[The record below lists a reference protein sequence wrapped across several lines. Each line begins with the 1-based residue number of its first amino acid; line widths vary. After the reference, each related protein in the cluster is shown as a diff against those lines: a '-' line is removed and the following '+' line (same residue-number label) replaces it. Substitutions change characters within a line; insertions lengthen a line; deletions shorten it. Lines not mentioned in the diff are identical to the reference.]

1 MPLLTG
7 AIAVLTLTG
16 TPGHPPGSFTRDD
29 PGTPRS
35 YSGAFT
41 RLGTGAGPAQVSGS
55 FAGKA
60 ASTSDARSVSDT
72 YRVVLTL
79 GDVSEI
85 EARTTDVYVPVLSMS
100 AQTGLARLVADSY
113 VPVLTLGIAALQK
126 AATTDYGGSDTYVPV
141 LTMAAAVTV
150 EKSVTDSYVPVLTM
164 GATASPGQA
173 KGVSDSY
180 VPTLGMTALL
190 DTVIGSVTWSLTD
203 TYVPMLTMSATVR
216 VSGDVDRIHITL
228 RPYGRIHLTEH

>member
-7 AIAVLTLTG
+7 AIAVLTLAG

-29 PGTPRS
+29 PGTPRT
-35 YSGAFT
+35 YGGPFT
-41 RLGTGAGPAQVSGS
+41 RLGALAGPAQVYGS

-72 YRVVLTL
+72 YRLVLTL
-79 GDVSEI
+79 GDVSEV
-85 EARTTDVYVPVLSMS
+85 EARTTDTYVAVLGMS
-100 AQTGLARLVADSY
+100 AQGGIAHIVADSYVPILTLGVAALQKSVATDYSGSDSY
-113 VPVLTLGIAALQK
+113 VPVLT
-126 AATTDYGGSDTYVPV
+126 
-141 LTMAAAVTV
+141 MASAVTV
-150 EKSVTDSYVPVLTM
+150 EKSGTDSYVPVLTM